1 MEAFFEP
8 VLTENQPKTGQMQ
21 SPIIDVI
28 IPAFNEEAT
37 IGRVIAA
44 IPKKWVR
51 QVVVVD
57 NGSGDSTAR
66 IASENGAVVVSQPE
80 KGYGNAC
87 LAGIDYLKNE
97 AVRPEIVVFL
107 DADFADD
114 PTELPNVV
122 APILIEKAELVIGS
136 RSLGKMEPGAMTF
149 PQKFGNW
156 LAPALIRLFWNVK
169 FTDLGPFR
177 AIVFQRLLD
186 LEMADRDFGWTV
198 EMQVKAAK
206 MGLRCVEV
214 PVVYRKRGGGKS
226 KVSGTIRGT
235 VLASQKI
242 LWVIFRSLF

>member
-1 MEAFFEP
+1 
-8 VLTENQPKTGQMQ
+8 MQ
-21 SPIIDVI
+21 LPIIDVI

-37 IGRVIAA
+37 IRRVLEA

-57 NGSGDSTAR
+57 NGSRDNTAQV
-66 IASENGAVVVSQPE
+66 ASVSGAMVVSQPE

-87 LAGIDYLKNE
+87 LAGIEYLKSG

-114 PTELPNVV
+114 PTELPKVV
-122 APILIEKAELVIGS
+122 APILTDGAELVIGS
-136 RSLGKMEPGAMTF
+136 RALGKMEKGAMTF

-156 LAPALIRLFWNVK
+156 LASALIRLFWGVK

-177 AIVFQRLLD
+177 AIVFERLLN
-186 LEMADRDFGWTV
+186 LEMTDRNFGWTV

-235 VLASQKI
+235 FLASYKI
-242 LWVIFRSLF
+242 LLTIFKSL